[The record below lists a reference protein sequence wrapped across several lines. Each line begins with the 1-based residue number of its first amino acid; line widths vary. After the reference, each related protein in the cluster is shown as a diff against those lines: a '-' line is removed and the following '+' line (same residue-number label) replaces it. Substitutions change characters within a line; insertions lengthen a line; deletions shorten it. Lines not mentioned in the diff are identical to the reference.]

1 MIVRYVGPAARGVT
15 GGVAWTRNQPVDLP
29 DAVAVALLAGGV
41 EEGTN
46 RVVAPIWEPVDPAG
60 IEARE
65 EEE

>member
-15 GGVAWTRNQPVDLP
+15 AGVSWTRNEPVDLP
-29 DAVAVALLAGGV
+29 DDIAAALLAGGV

-46 RVVAPIWEPVDPAG
+46 RVVAPIWEPGTTV
-60 IEARE
+60 EARE

>member
-1 MIVRYVGPAARGVT
+1 MIVRYIGPSARGVT
-15 GGVAWTRNQPVDLP
+15 AGVAWTRHQPVDLP
-29 DAVAVALLAGGV
+29 DAVAAQLLAGGV

-46 RVVAPIWEPVDPAG
+46 RVVAPIWEAVDPAG